1 MEVPSAWFQVRPTS
15 EVAAVVFKETFRL
28 PPSESSGALETVQGC
43 QKEFTG
49 PKRWM
54 RNDVARK
61 IAQSSVAR
69 LDKALEALGD
79 VAGAAVEVLKAKL
92 TKGKAACGGCG
103 TQSVSQVHCLR
114 RIRELDTQSAEECVL
129 KTEAQE
135 RVAGSRVPRPHH
147 RIARHR

>member
-1 MEVPSAWFQVRPTS
+1 MVTDGSSFSVVPGEAHVRG
-15 EVAAVVFKETFRL
+15 R
-28 PPSESSGALETVQGC
+28 SSGVQPRKRSDCRPAKVLGRWRRFKGARRNS
-43 QKEFTG
+43 QG
-49 PKRWM
+49 PKPWM
-54 RNDVARK
+54 SPDVARK

-103 TQSVSQVHCLR
+103 TQSVSQVHGLR

-129 KTEAQE
+129 KTEGPGA
-135 RVAGSRVPRPHH
+135 S
-147 RIARHR
+147 